1 MYSCEPWG
9 GFGASLLTSFLQ
21 TTNQRSGRFYAG
33 GYPYSEGIYEDCNKF
48 IQLTYYSSLFE
59 DAEAAVRAYVR
70 YHFCVEGAELDEL
83 TDALLLTERALARTQ
98 SDTGASCRYLIR
110 NTAETER
117 VRSILTAYS
126 RSLPSQIA
134 ADYRFR
140 LFYLRAVV
148 DDEMRRCDG
157 YPLRSKLCQECMR
170 EINDIYFADE
180 RPDGSVRA
188 PVGC

>member
-1 MYSCEPWG
+1 MSV
-9 GFGASLLTSFLQ
+9 A
-21 TTNQRSGRFYAG
+21 
-33 GYPYSEGIYEDCNKF
+33 I
-48 IQLTYYSSLFE
+48 
-59 DAEAAVRAYVR
+59 VRASSIAGFAFPPSSKSAG
-70 YHFCVEGAELDEL
+70 H
-83 TDALLLTERALARTQ
+83 RALICAALAALQNR
-98 SDTGASCRYLIR
+98 DTGASCRYLIR

-180 RPDGSVRA
+180 RTDGSVRA